1 MSSRPSASV
10 VEVRRTLAEGSGCF
24 VMSSWRSVVVVS
36 TLFLCLPGHRSD
48 PAPKADV
55 FKTVYRSGRCPWVDQ
70 AGSRIEVRALGAPV
84 MAFVVG
90 QAGRRVASDVTVLAV
105 DPSDDGVAVFG

>member
-36 TLFLCLPGHRSD
+36 TLFLCLPGHRYD

-55 FKTVYRSGRCPWVDQ
+55 FKTVHRAGHCRGADQ
-70 AGSRIEVRALGAPV
+70 AGSLIEVRPLGAARE
-84 MAFVVG
+84 AFVVR
-90 QAGRRVASDVTVLAV
+90 QSGRESPATSRSSRWTPVMMA
-105 DPSDDGVAVFG
+105 